1 MSSATPET
9 NDATQHT
16 NPGETPAADRAY
28 EHVKAGLLDGR
39 FPDGHLLS
47 EGEIANT
54 LTMSRTPVRD
64 ALMRLTESGL
74 LERTHR
80 GLEVKGIDPEVVV
93 QVYDMR
99 ILLEEEAAG
108 RAAERHTISDVLRLE
123 ALLHRDQKLS
133 DPEDPIMVRT
143 NLEFHETIW
152 KATHTPVLID
162 LLYRL
167 SAHLIQAPRSTLGE
181 GDRWKRSISQ
191 HEALLKAIQARDVTT
206 ARDTARQH
214 FEEARSI
221 RLEILRDVVAS
232 RTITD
237 F

>member
-1 MSSATPET
+1 MPAEKAEKYDRQSIYQTLRQEISTGSLS
-9 NDATQHT
+9 
-16 NPGETPAADRAY
+16 PGSVLKE
-28 EHVKAGLLDGR
+28 VQ
-39 FPDGHLLS
+39 LS
-47 EGEIANT
+47 ERFGV
-54 LTMSRTPVRD
+54 SRTPVRD